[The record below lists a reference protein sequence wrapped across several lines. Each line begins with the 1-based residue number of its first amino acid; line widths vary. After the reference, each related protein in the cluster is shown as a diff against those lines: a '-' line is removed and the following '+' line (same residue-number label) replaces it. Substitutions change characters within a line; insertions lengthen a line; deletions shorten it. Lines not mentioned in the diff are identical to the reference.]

1 MTGCRRQ
8 YDILRGEWRGAN
20 LDKILSVS
28 IASYN
33 VEKFLDQ
40 TLESCFVPEIMDKL
54 EIIIVNDGSKDN
66 TAGIAEK
73 YVSMAPGTFLLIN
86 KENGGYGST
95 VNAGIK
101 AATGK
106 YFRLLDGDD
115 WFDKDG
121 LREFIGIL
129 EEADEDMIIA
139 RFRRVFETDG
149 HTEESDQGAKIP
161 FVTGTFDELPD
172 DAWFTMHSVT
182 YRTQILK
189 DNNVTLTEH
198 CFYTDQEY
206 DLLPLRWVN
215 TIRVAPVTVY
225 CYRIGRGEQS
235 ISLSGLEKHYNEQT
249 IVLKRLYNVYSD
261 VFKRETKKD
270 NYIYKYFGK
279 RTRFQIRTY
288 LIISKSKQ
296 HKQEL
301 IDFVEYLKSEQPEI
315 YKRLLMRKS
324 FKLLVWTNYA
334 AYGILHHLM
343 LKKYRY

>member
-1 MTGCRRQ
+1 M
-8 YDILRGEWRGAN
+8 DKVAN
-20 LDKILSVS
+20 SKKILSVS

-40 TLESCFVPEIMDKL
+40 TLESCLVPEIMDRL
-54 EIIIVNDGSKDN
+54 EVIIVNDGSKDG
-66 TAGIAEK
+66 TADVAKKYTEK
-73 YVSMAPGTFLLIN
+73 WPDTFILVD

-101 AATGK
+101 TATGK

-129 EEADEDMIIA
+129 EQAQEDMVIA
-139 RFRRVFETDG
+139 RFRRVFESDG
-149 HTEESDQGAKIP
+149 HTEERDEGENVP

-172 DAWFTMHSVT
+172 KAWFTMHAIT
-182 YRTQILK
+182 YRTSLLK
-189 DNNVTLTEH
+189 ENNVTITEH

-215 TIRVAPVTVY
+215 TVRIAPVTVY

-235 ISLSGLEKHYNEQT
+235 VSIAGLEKHYNEQT
-249 IVLKRLYNVYSD
+249 IVLKKLYNVYSD
-261 VFKRETKKD
+261 VHKRQNKKD
-270 NYIYKYFGK
+270 NYIYKYFVK

-288 LIISKSKQ
+288 LVISKSEQ
-296 HKQEL
+296 HKKEL
-301 IDFVEYLKSEQPEI
+301 VDFMNYLKAQQPDI
-315 YKRLLMRKS
+315 YGDLLKQS
-324 FKLLVWTNYA
+324 KFVKLLVWSNFA
-334 AYGILHHLM
+334 AYGALHFLM

>member
-1 MTGCRRQ
+1 M
-8 YDILRGEWRGAN
+8 DKVAN
-20 LDKILSVS
+20 SKKILSVS

-40 TLESCFVPEIMDKL
+40 TLESCLVPEIMDRL
-54 EIIIVNDGSKDN
+54 EVIIVNDGSKDG
-66 TAGIAEK
+66 TADVAKKYTEK
-73 YVSMAPGTFLLIN
+73 WPDTFILVD

-101 AATGK
+101 TATGK

-129 EEADEDMIIA
+129 EQAQEDMVIA
-139 RFRRVFETDG
+139 RFRRVFESDG
-149 HTEESDQGAKIP
+149 HTEERDEGENVP

-172 DAWFTMHSVT
+172 KAWFTMHAIT
-182 YRTQILK
+182 YRTSLLK
-189 DNNVTLTEH
+189 ENNITITEH

-215 TIRVAPVTVY
+215 TVRIAPVTVY

-235 ISLSGLEKHYNEQT
+235 VSIAGLEKHYNEQT
-249 IVLKRLYNVYSD
+249 IVLKKLYNVYSD
-261 VFKRETKKD
+261 VHKRQNKKD
-270 NYIYKYFGK
+270 NYIYKYFVK

-288 LIISKSKQ
+288 LVISKSEQ
-296 HKQEL
+296 HKKEL
-301 IDFVEYLKSEQPEI
+301 VDFMNYLKAQQPDI
-315 YKRLLMRKS
+315 YGDLLKQS
-324 FKLLVWTNYA
+324 KFVKLLVWSNFA
-334 AYGILHHLM
+334 AYGALHFLM

>member
-1 MTGCRRQ
+1 M
-8 YDILRGEWRGAN
+8 DKVAN
-20 LDKILSVS
+20 SKKILSVS

-40 TLESCFVPEIMDKL
+40 TLESCLVPEIMDRL
-54 EIIIVNDGSKDN
+54 EVIIVNDGSKDG
-66 TAGIAEK
+66 TADVAKKYTEK
-73 YVSMAPGTFLLIN
+73 WPDTFILVD

-101 AATGK
+101 TATGK

-129 EEADEDMIIA
+129 EQAQEDMVIA
-139 RFRRVFETDG
+139 RFRRVFESDG
-149 HTEESDQGAKIP
+149 HTEERDEGENVP

-172 DAWFTMHSVT
+172 KAWFTMHAIT
-182 YRTQILK
+182 YRTSLLK
-189 DNNVTLTEH
+189 ENNITITEH

-215 TIRVAPVTVY
+215 TVRIAPVTVY

-235 ISLSGLEKHYNEQT
+235 VSIAGLEKHYNEQT
-249 IVLKRLYNVYSD
+249 IVLKKLYNVYSD
-261 VFKRETKKD
+261 VHKRQNKKD
-270 NYIYKYFGK
+270 NYLYKYFVK

-288 LIISKSKQ
+288 LVISKSEQ
-296 HKQEL
+296 HKKEL
-301 IDFVEYLKSEQPEI
+301 VDFMNYLKAQQPDI
-315 YKRLLMRKS
+315 YGDLLKQS
-324 FKLLVWTNYA
+324 KFVKLLVWSNFA
-334 AYGILHHLM
+334 AYGALHFLM

>member
-1 MTGCRRQ
+1 M
-8 YDILRGEWRGAN
+8 
-20 LDKILSVS
+20 DKILSVS

-40 TLESCFVPEIMDKL
+40 ALESCLVPEIMDKL
-54 EIIIVNDGSKDN
+54 EVIIVNDGSKDG
-66 TAGIAEK
+66 TADVAKK
-73 YVSMAPGTFLLIN
+73 YTEMAPGTFVLID

-129 EEADEDMIIA
+129 EQADEDMIIT
-139 RFRRVFETDG
+139 RFRRVFEADG
-149 HTEESDQGAKIP
+149 HTEERDEGENIP
-161 FVTGTFDELPD
+161 FVTGTFDQLPD
-172 DAWFTMHSVT
+172 NSWFTMHAIT
-182 YRTQILK
+182 YRTALLK
-189 DNNVTLTEH
+189 ESNISITEH

-215 TIRVAPVTVY
+215 TIRIAPVTVY

-235 ISLSGLEKHYNEQT
+235 VSIPGLEKHYNEQT
-249 IVLKRLYNVYSD
+249 IVLKKLYGVYSD
-261 VFKRETKKD
+261 VHKKHTVKD
-270 NYIYKYFGK
+270 NYIYKYFVK

-288 LIISKSKQ
+288 LVISKSEQ

-301 IDFVEYLKSEQPEI
+301 VDFINYLKAEQPDI
-315 YKRLLMRKS
+315 YRDLIRQSK
-324 FKLLVWTNYA
+324 FVKLLVWSRFS
-334 AYGILHHLM
+334 AYGMLHGIM

>member
-1 MTGCRRQ
+1 M
-8 YDILRGEWRGAN
+8 DKVAN
-20 LDKILSVS
+20 SKKILSVS

-40 TLESCFVPEIMDKL
+40 TLESCLVPEIMDRL
-54 EIIIVNDGSKDN
+54 EVIIVNDGSKDG
-66 TAGIAEK
+66 TADVAKKYTEK
-73 YVSMAPGTFLLIN
+73 WPDTFILVD

-101 AATGK
+101 TATGK

-129 EEADEDMIIA
+129 EQAQEDMVIA
-139 RFRRVFETDG
+139 RFRRVFESDG
-149 HTEESDQGAKIP
+149 HTEERDEGENVP

-172 DAWFTMHSVT
+172 KAWFTMHAIT
-182 YRTQILK
+182 YRTSLLK
-189 DNNVTLTEH
+189 ENNITITER

-215 TIRVAPVTVY
+215 TVRIAPVTVY

-235 ISLSGLEKHYNEQT
+235 VSIAGLEKHYNEQT
-249 IVLKRLYNVYSD
+249 IVLKKLYNVYSD
-261 VFKRETKKD
+261 VHKRQNKKD
-270 NYIYKYFGK
+270 NYIYKYFVK

-288 LIISKSKQ
+288 LVISKSEQ
-296 HKQEL
+296 HKKEL
-301 IDFVEYLKSEQPEI
+301 VDFMNYLKAQQPDI
-315 YKRLLMRKS
+315 YGDLLKQS
-324 FKLLVWTNYA
+324 KFVKLLVWSNFA
-334 AYGILHHLM
+334 AYGALHFLM

>member
-1 MTGCRRQ
+1 M
-8 YDILRGEWRGAN
+8 DKVAN
-20 LDKILSVS
+20 SKKILSVS

-40 TLESCFVPEIMDKL
+40 TLESCLVPEIMDRL
-54 EIIIVNDGSKDN
+54 EVIIVNDGSKDG
-66 TAGIAEK
+66 TADVAKKYTEK
-73 YVSMAPGTFLLIN
+73 WPDTFILVD

-101 AATGK
+101 TATGK

-129 EEADEDMIIA
+129 EQAQEDMVIA
-139 RFRRVFETDG
+139 RFRRAFESDG
-149 HTEESDQGAKIP
+149 HTEERDEGENVP

-172 DAWFTMHSVT
+172 KAWFTMHAIT
-182 YRTQILK
+182 YRTSLLK
-189 DNNVTLTEH
+189 ENNITITEH

-215 TIRVAPVTVY
+215 TVRIAPVTVY

-235 ISLSGLEKHYNEQT
+235 VSIAGLEKHYNEQT
-249 IVLKRLYNVYSD
+249 IVLKKLYNVYSD
-261 VFKRETKKD
+261 VHKRQNKKD
-270 NYIYKYFGK
+270 NYIYKYFVK

-288 LIISKSKQ
+288 LVISKSEQ
-296 HKQEL
+296 HKKEL
-301 IDFVEYLKSEQPEI
+301 VDFMNYLKAQQPDI
-315 YKRLLMRKS
+315 YGDLLKQS
-324 FKLLVWTNYA
+324 KFVKLLVWSNFA
-334 AYGILHHLM
+334 AYGALHFLM

>member
-1 MTGCRRQ
+1 M
-8 YDILRGEWRGAN
+8 RGVF
-20 LDKILSVS
+20 LKKILSVS

-33 VEKFLDQ
+33 VEKILSQ
-40 TLESCFVPEIMDKL
+40 TLDSCLVPEIMDKL
-54 EIIIVNDGSKDN
+54 EVIVVNDGSKDG
-66 TAGIAEK
+66 TAAVAEE
-73 YVSMAPGTFLLIN
+73 YVKKAPETFVLIN

-95 VNAGIK
+95 VNAGIQ

-129 EEADEDMIIA
+129 ENADEDMVIT
-139 RFRRVFETDG
+139 RFRRVFESDG

-172 DAWFTMHSVT
+172 DAWFTMHSIT
-182 YRTQILK
+182 YRTDLLK
-189 DNNVTLTEH
+189 DNHITLTEH

-215 TIRVAPVTVY
+215 TIRIAPVTVY

-235 ISLSGLEKHYNEQT
+235 VSLAGLEKHYNEQT
-249 IVLKRLYNVYSD
+249 IVLKRLYHVYAD
-261 VFKRETKKD
+261 VFRRETKKD

-279 RTRFQIRTY
+279 RTRFQVRTY
-288 LIISKSKQ
+288 LVISKSKQ
-296 HKQEL
+296 HKKEL
-301 IDFVEYLKSEQPEI
+301 IEFVEYLKAEQPAI
-315 YKRLLMRKS
+315 YQRLLLRKS
-324 FKLLVWTNYA
+324 FKLLVWSKYA

>member
-1 MTGCRRQ
+1 M
-8 YDILRGEWRGAN
+8 
-20 LDKILSVS
+20 DKVLSVS

-40 TLESCFVPEIMDKL
+40 TLESCLVPEIMDKL
-54 EIIIVNDGSKDN
+54 EVIIVNDGSKDG
-66 TAGIAEK
+66 TAAVAEK
-73 YVSMAPGTFLLIN
+73 YVSMAPGTFVLIN

-121 LREFIGIL
+121 LRDFVGIL
-129 EEADEDMIIA
+129 EKAEEDMVISG
-139 RFRRVFETDG
+139 FRRVFENDG
-149 HTEESDQGAKIP
+149 HSEESDQGKNIP

-172 DAWFTMHSVT
+172 GAWFTMHAIT
-182 YRTQILK
+182 YRTDLLK
-189 DNNVTLTEH
+189 NNDITLTEH

-215 TIRVAPVTVY
+215 TIRIAPVTVY
-225 CYRIGRGEQS
+225 CYHIGRGEQS
-235 ISLSGLEKHYNEQT
+235 VSLSGLEKHYNEQT
-249 IVLKRLYNVYSD
+249 VVLKRLYGVYAD
-261 VFKRETKKD
+261 VFKRVTKKD
-270 NYIYKYFGK
+270 EYIYKYFGK

-288 LIISKSKQ
+288 LIISKSER
-296 HKQEL
+296 HKKEL
-301 IDFVEYLKSEQPEI
+301 IDFVEYLKAEQPAI
-315 YKRLLMRKS
+315 YKRLLLRKS

-334 AYGILHHLM
+334 AYGILHYIM
-343 LKKYRY
+343 LRKYRY

>member
-1 MTGCRRQ
+1 M
-8 YDILRGEWRGAN
+8 
-20 LDKILSVS
+20 DKILSVS

-40 TLESCFVPEIMDKL
+40 TLESCLVPEIMDKL
-54 EIIIVNDGSKDN
+54 EVIIVNDGSKDG
-66 TAGIAEK
+66 TAGIAGK
-73 YVSMAPGTFLLIN
+73 YVDMAPGTFVLIN

-172 DAWFTMHSVT
+172 DAWFTMHSIT
-182 YRTQILK
+182 YRTKLLK
-189 DNNVTLTEH
+189 ENNVTLTEH

-215 TIRVAPVTVY
+215 TVRVAPVTVY

-279 RTRFQIRTY
+279 RTRFQVRTY

-296 HKQEL
+296 HKKDL

-315 YKRLLMRKS
+315 YKRLLLRKS

-334 AYGILHHLM
+334 AYGVLHYLM

>member
-1 MTGCRRQ
+1 M
-8 YDILRGEWRGAN
+8 
-20 LDKILSVS
+20 DKILSVS

-40 TLESCFVPEIMDKL
+40 TLESCLVPEIMDKL
-54 EIIIVNDGSKDN
+54 EVIIVNDGSKDG
-66 TAGIAEK
+66 TAGIAGK
-73 YVSMAPGTFLLIN
+73 YVDMAPGTFVLIN

-172 DAWFTMHSVT
+172 DAWFTMHSIT
-182 YRTQILK
+182 YRTKLLK
-189 DNNVTLTEH
+189 ENNVTLTEH

-215 TIRVAPVTVY
+215 TVRVAPVTVY

-279 RTRFQIRTY
+279 RTRFQVRTY

-296 HKQEL
+296 HKKEL

-315 YKRLLMRKS
+315 YKRLLLRKS

-334 AYGILHHLM
+334 AYGVLHYLM

>member
-1 MTGCRRQ
+1 M
-8 YDILRGEWRGAN
+8 DKVAN
-20 LDKILSVS
+20 SKKILSVS

-40 TLESCFVPEIMDKL
+40 TLESCLVPEIMDRL
-54 EIIIVNDGSKDN
+54 EVIIVNDGSKDG
-66 TAGIAEK
+66 TADVAKKYTEK
-73 YVSMAPGTFLLIN
+73 WPDTFILVD
-86 KENGGYGST
+86 KKNGGYGST

-101 AATGK
+101 TATGK

-129 EEADEDMIIA
+129 EQAQEDMVIA
-139 RFRRVFETDG
+139 RFRRVFESDG
-149 HTEESDQGAKIP
+149 HTEERDEGENVP

-172 DAWFTMHSVT
+172 KAWFTMHAIT
-182 YRTQILK
+182 YRTSLLK
-189 DNNVTLTEH
+189 ENNVTITEH

-215 TIRVAPVTVY
+215 TVRIAPVTVY

-235 ISLSGLEKHYNEQT
+235 VSIAGLEKHYNEQT
-249 IVLKRLYNVYSD
+249 IVLKKLYNVYSD
-261 VFKRETKKD
+261 VHKRQNKKD
-270 NYIYKYFGK
+270 NYIYKYFVK

-288 LIISKSKQ
+288 LVISKSEQ
-296 HKQEL
+296 HKKEL
-301 IDFVEYLKSEQPEI
+301 VDFMNYLKAQQPDI
-315 YKRLLMRKS
+315 YGDLLKQS
-324 FKLLVWTNYA
+324 KFVKLLVWSNFA
-334 AYGILHHLM
+334 AYGALHFLM

>member
-1 MTGCRRQ
+1 M
-8 YDILRGEWRGAN
+8 
-20 LDKILSVS
+20 DKILSVS

-40 TLESCFVPEIMDKL
+40 TLESCLVPEIMDKL
-54 EIIIVNDGSKDN
+54 EVIIVNDGSKDG
-66 TAGIAEK
+66 TAGIAGK
-73 YVSMAPGTFLLIN
+73 YVDMAPGTFVLIN

-115 WFDKDG
+115 GFDKDG

-172 DAWFTMHSVT
+172 DAWFTMHSIT
-182 YRTQILK
+182 YRTKLLK
-189 DNNVTLTEH
+189 ENNVTLTEH

-215 TIRVAPVTVY
+215 TVRVAPVTVY

-279 RTRFQIRTY
+279 RTRFQVRTY

-296 HKQEL
+296 HKKDL

-315 YKRLLMRKS
+315 YKRLLLRKS

-334 AYGILHHLM
+334 AYGVLHYLM

>member
-1 MTGCRRQ
+1 MEK
-8 YDILRGEWRGAN
+8 LAN
-20 LDKILSVS
+20 NNKILSVS

-40 TLESCFVPEIMDKL
+40 TLESCLVPEIMDKL
-54 EIIIVNDGSKDN
+54 EVIIVNDGSKDG
-66 TAGIAEK
+66 TADVAKK
-73 YVSMAPGTFLLIN
+73 YTEMAPGTFVLID

-129 EEADEDMIIA
+129 EQADEDMIIT
-139 RFRRVFETDG
+139 RFRRVFEADG
-149 HTEESDQGAKIP
+149 HTEERDEGENIP
-161 FVTGTFDELPD
+161 FVTGTFDQLPD
-172 DAWFTMHSVT
+172 NSWFTMHAIT
-182 YRTQILK
+182 YRTALLK
-189 DNNVTLTEH
+189 ESNISITEH

-215 TIRVAPVTVY
+215 TIRIAPVTVY

-235 ISLSGLEKHYNEQT
+235 VSIPGLEKHYNEQT
-249 IVLKRLYNVYSD
+249 IVLKKLYGVYSD
-261 VFKRETKKD
+261 VHKKQTVKD
-270 NYIYKYFGK
+270 NYIYKYFVK

-288 LIISKSKQ
+288 LVISKSEQ

-301 IDFVEYLKSEQPEI
+301 VDFMNYLKAEQPDI
-315 YKRLLMRKS
+315 YRDLIRQSK
-324 FKLLVWTNYA
+324 FVKLLVWSRFS
-334 AYGILHHLM
+334 AYGMLHGIM

>member
-1 MTGCRRQ
+1 M
-8 YDILRGEWRGAN
+8 
-20 LDKILSVS
+20 DKILSVS

-40 TLESCFVPEIMDKL
+40 TLESCLVPEIMDKL
-54 EIIIVNDGSKDN
+54 EVIIVNDGSKDG
-66 TAGIAEK
+66 TADVAKK
-73 YVSMAPGTFLLIN
+73 YTEMAPGTFVLID

-95 VNAGIK
+95 VNAGVK

-129 EEADEDMIIA
+129 EQADEDMIIT
-139 RFRRVFETDG
+139 RFRRVFEADG
-149 HTEESDQGAKIP
+149 HTEERDEGENIP
-161 FVTGTFDELPD
+161 FVTGTFDQLPD
-172 DAWFTMHSVT
+172 NSWFTMHAIT
-182 YRTQILK
+182 YRTALLK
-189 DNNVTLTEH
+189 ESNISITEH

-215 TIRVAPVTVY
+215 TIRIAPVTVY

-235 ISLSGLEKHYNEQT
+235 VSIPGLEKHYNEQT
-249 IVLKRLYNVYSD
+249 IVLKKLYGVYSD
-261 VFKRETKKD
+261 VYKKHTVKD
-270 NYIYKYFGK
+270 NYIYKYFVK

-288 LIISKSKQ
+288 LVISKSEQ

-301 IDFVEYLKSEQPEI
+301 VDFINYLKAEQPDI
-315 YKRLLMRKS
+315 YRDLIRQSK
-324 FKLLVWTNYA
+324 FVKLLVWSRFS
-334 AYGILHHLM
+334 AYGMLHGIM

>member
-1 MTGCRRQ
+1 M
-8 YDILRGEWRGAN
+8 
-20 LDKILSVS
+20 DKILSVS

-40 TLESCFVPEIMDKL
+40 TLESCLVPEIMDKL
-54 EIIIVNDGSKDN
+54 EVIIVNDGSKDG
-66 TAGIAEK
+66 TAGIAGK
-73 YVSMAPGTFLLIN
+73 YVDMAPGTFVLIN

-101 AATGK
+101 SATGK

-172 DAWFTMHSVT
+172 DAWFTMHSIT
-182 YRTQILK
+182 YRTKLLK
-189 DNNVTLTEH
+189 ENNVTLTEH

-215 TIRVAPVTVY
+215 TVRVAPVTVY

-279 RTRFQIRTY
+279 RTRFQVRTY

-296 HKQEL
+296 HKKDL

-315 YKRLLMRKS
+315 YKRLLLRKS

-334 AYGILHHLM
+334 AYGVLHYLM